1 MTTDSQVLTARS
13 EYYAAFAACE
23 AARAVK
29 VKADADQLAAARLC
43 EETLVRMK
51 NAERRLLQLSAQ
63 KPAEPTTYAVLAKDG
78 VTAKAVAESAV
89 PPTPPVVPPTATP
102 EPAPPRREGR
112 RVHTS

>member
-43 EETLVRMK
+43 EETQTRVK
-51 NAERRLLQLSAQ
+51 NAERRLLQLAAQ
-63 KPAEPTTYAVLAKDG
+63 KPAEAAPKV
-78 VTAKAVAESAV
+78 VHTALLDL
-89 PPTPPVVPPTATP
+89 PTPPVVPPTATP